1 MLQKLKKT
9 LIMNGSWKTT
19 LVGCILAVFIAVAPL
34 ISTGSL
40 DWKAIVAAVL
50 IAIGSYLQK
59 DNNVTGGNKSN
70 GLTPS

>member
-1 MLQKLKKT
+1 
-9 LIMNGSWKTT
+9 MNGSWKTT

-34 ISTGSL
+34 ISTGKL
-40 DWKAIVAAVL
+40 DWKLIIAAILVAV
-50 IAIGSYLQK
+50 GSYLQK